1 MMMRSTT
8 RALSP
13 DLSPNIGDPGNA
25 ERITANLSAEISE
38 QLHRVAERC
47 RVSESALVEI
57 ALRDLFRRV
66 GPDVLATFLRERGGC
81 LRRRRT

>member
-1 MMMRSTT
+1 MMRSTP
-8 RALSP
+8 RALAP
-13 DLSPNIGDPGNA
+13 NLSPNICDPGNA

-66 GPDVLATFLRERGGC
+66 GPDALSTFLRERGGC
-81 LRRRRT
+81 LRRRRS